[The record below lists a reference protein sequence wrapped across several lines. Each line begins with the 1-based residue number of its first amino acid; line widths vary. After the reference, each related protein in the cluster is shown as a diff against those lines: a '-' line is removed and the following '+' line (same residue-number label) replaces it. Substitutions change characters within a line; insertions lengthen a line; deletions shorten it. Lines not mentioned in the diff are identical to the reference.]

1 MLKAK
6 FDFKSPEN
14 SKNIDKRKI
23 PAFSFEKTR
32 YYNRFKILE
41 FLEED
46 CDMNV
51 INLAV
56 PSKIFPK
63 I

>member
-14 SKNIDKRKI
+14 SKISTKEEFLLS
-23 PAFSFEKTR
+23 PFENAR

-46 CDMNV
+46 CDMSV
-51 INLAV
+51 H
-56 PSKIFPK
+56 
-63 I
+63 